1 MDFATIFPK
10 LSSIVWATPLIAL
23 TFGGALIYCIV
34 MKFGNITKAGLQWKL
49 MKTGGGSQHGIS
61 PFETFCSVIV
71 YRVAV
76 GNIGGVMVAIMSGGP
91 GSVIWM
97 IITALVTSA
106 IAYAENSLGQI
117 YKVRMDG
124 QYRGGPYFYMQ
135 NGIPW
140 KTLGKVMAVI
150 FALFATVGVPLLV
163 TGPSANNIAMAFQNS
178 FGISPAISGAV
189 IAIMLFLVIS
199 GGIRRI
205 ASVATI
211 IVPFMTIGY
220 LLVAIITCVGNL
232 DALPGT
238 IKMMFASAFNVDAAF
253 GGMMGAAF
261 SYGVK
266 RAVNSSGSGF
276 GETPPVAAS
285 AECSHPAT
293 QGLVNAFSV
302 YIDVAVCFCSGIIAL
317 VSDCFNVVGADGS
330 YIHIGQGSA
339 QMAAEAAS
347 NSATVVWVQEGANTV
362 MPGIG
367 GALVAIA
374 LTLFAYSTC
383 IAYYYEGESGLAY
396 LARNK
401 SEGFRKKFIWA
412 IRILMPITF
421 FVWALVPS
429 AVAWAISEVM
439 FGLMA
444 WFNLIALMILIPVV
458 KKVYDDYFAQR
469 KLGVKEPYFNPKKLG
484 IKGCD
489 VWMDINKD
497 LIEADEAK
505 EASAK
510 AAK

>member
-61 PFETFCSVIV
+61 PFETFCSVIA

-266 RAVNSSGSGF
+266 RAVIPSGSGF

-489 VWMDINKD
+489 VWMEINKD

>member
-61 PFETFCSVIV
+61 PFETFCSVIA

-211 IVPFMTIGY
+211 IVPFMNIGY

-484 IKGCD
+484 IKRCD
-489 VWMDINKD
+489 VWMEINKD

>member
-1 MDFATIFPK
+1 MDFTTIFPK

-23 TFGGALIYCIV
+23 TFGGALIYCIA

-61 PFETFCSVIV
+61 PFETFCSVIA

>member
-61 PFETFCSVIV
+61 PFETFCSVIA

-484 IKGCD
+484 IKRCD
-489 VWMDINKD
+489 VWMEINKD

>member
-1 MDFATIFPK
+1 MDFTTIFPK

-61 PFETFCSVIV
+61 PFETFCSVIA

-489 VWMDINKD
+489 VWMEINKD

>member
-61 PFETFCSVIV
+61 PFETFCSVIA

-163 TGPSANNIAMAFQNS
+163 TVPSANNIAMAFQNS

>member
-1 MDFATIFPK
+1 MDFTTIFPK

-61 PFETFCSVIV
+61 PFETFCSVIA

>member
-61 PFETFCSVIV
+61 PFETFCSVIA

-140 KTLGKVMAVI
+140 KTLGKIMAVI

>member
-1 MDFATIFPK
+1 
-10 LSSIVWATPLIAL
+10 
-23 TFGGALIYCIV
+23 
-34 MKFGNITKAGLQWKL
+34 
-49 MKTGGGSQHGIS
+49 
-61 PFETFCSVIV
+61 
-71 YRVAV
+71 
-76 GNIGGVMVAIMSGGP
+76 MSGGP

-347 NSATVVWVQEGANTV
+347 NSATVVWVQEGTNTV

-489 VWMDINKD
+489 VWMEINKD
-497 LIEADEAK
+497 LIKADEAK

>member
-61 PFETFCSVIV
+61 PFETFCSVIA

-489 VWMDINKD
+489 VWMEINKD
-497 LIEADEAK
+497 LIKADEAK

>member
-61 PFETFCSVIV
+61 PFETFCSVIA

-140 KTLGKVMAVI
+140 KTLGKIMAVI

-489 VWMDINKD
+489 VWMEINKD

>member
-23 TFGGALIYCIV
+23 TFGGALIYCIA

-61 PFETFCSVIV
+61 PFETFCSVIA

-285 AECSHPAT
+285 AGCSHPAT

>member
-61 PFETFCSVIV
+61 PFETFCSVIA

-91 GSVIWM
+91 GAVIWM

>member
-61 PFETFCSVIV
+61 PFETFCSVIA

-484 IKGCD
+484 INGCD
-489 VWMDINKD
+489 VWMEINKD

>member
-61 PFETFCSVIV
+61 PFETFCSVIA

-469 KLGVKEPYFNPKKLG
+469 KAGVKDPYFNPKKLG
-484 IKGCD
+484 IKNVD
-489 VWMDINKD
+489 VWMEINKD
-497 LIEADEAK
+497 RIKADEAK

>member
-61 PFETFCSVIV
+61 PFETFCSVIA

-330 YIHIGQGSA
+330 HIHIGQGSA

-489 VWMDINKD
+489 VWMEINKD
-497 LIEADEAK
+497 LIEADEARQG
-505 EASAK
+505 
-510 AAK
+510 

>member
-61 PFETFCSVIV
+61 PFETFCSVIA

-140 KTLGKVMAVI
+140 KTIGKVMAVI

>member
-23 TFGGALIYCIV
+23 TFGGALIYCIA

-61 PFETFCSVIV
+61 PFETFCSVIA

>member
-61 PFETFCSVIV
+61 PFETFCSVIA

-178 FGISPAISGAV
+178 FGISPAISGTV

-489 VWMDINKD
+489 VWMEINKD
-497 LIEADEAK
+497 LIKADEAK

>member
-23 TFGGALIYCIV
+23 TFGGALIYCIA

-61 PFETFCSVIV
+61 PFETFCSVIA

-302 YIDVAVCFCSGIIAL
+302 YIDVAVCFCSGIIAM

-489 VWMDINKD
+489 VWMEINKD

>member
-23 TFGGALIYCIV
+23 TFGGALIYCIA

-61 PFETFCSVIV
+61 PFETFCSVIA

-497 LIEADEAK
+497 RIEADEAK

>member
-1 MDFATIFPK
+1 
-10 LSSIVWATPLIAL
+10 
-23 TFGGALIYCIV
+23 
-34 MKFGNITKAGLQWKL
+34 
-49 MKTGGGSQHGIS
+49 
-61 PFETFCSVIV
+61 
-71 YRVAV
+71 
-76 GNIGGVMVAIMSGGP
+76 
-91 GSVIWM
+91 
-97 IITALVTSA
+97 
-106 IAYAENSLGQI
+106 
-117 YKVRMDG
+117 
-124 QYRGGPYFYMQ
+124 
-135 NGIPW
+135 
-140 KTLGKVMAVI
+140 
-150 FALFATVGVPLLV
+150 
-163 TGPSANNIAMAFQNS
+163 
-178 FGISPAISGAV
+178 
-189 IAIMLFLVIS
+189 
-199 GGIRRI
+199 
-205 ASVATI
+205 
-211 IVPFMTIGY
+211 
-220 LLVAIITCVGNL
+220 
-232 DALPGT
+232 
-238 IKMMFASAFNVDAAF
+238 
-253 GGMMGAAF
+253 MMGAAF

-489 VWMDINKD
+489 VWMEIHKD

>member
-23 TFGGALIYCIV
+23 TFGGALIYWIV

-61 PFETFCSVIV
+61 PFETFCSVIA

-469 KLGVKEPYFNPKKLG
+469 KAGVKDPYFNPKKLG

-489 VWMDINKD
+489 VWMEINKD

>member
-61 PFETFCSVIV
+61 PFETFCSVIA

-484 IKGCD
+484 IKNVD
-489 VWMDINKD
+489 VWMEINKD
-497 LIEADEAK
+497 RIKADEAK

>member
-10 LSSIVWATPLIAL
+10 LSSIVWATQ
-23 TFGGALIYCIV
+23 
-34 MKFGNITKAGLQWKL
+34 FGNITKAGLQWKL

-61 PFETFCSVIV
+61 PFETFCSVIA

-489 VWMDINKD
+489 VWMEINKD